1 MFILQHIYSGFDK
14 FRLICLLLLLLLQFT
29 FFFNINETELGL

>member
-14 FRLICLLLLLLLQFT
+14 FRLICLLLLLLQFT